1 MVFYGNHGISEA
13 EKQVSRRF
21 EIDCMLDLDI
31 GRAAATDSLSDTVD
45 YGRVYQMIENIF
57 HDNTYNLV
65 ETLAAKIADT
75 LFESLQLEKIT
86 VRVRKL
92 NPPLGGPV
100 DYAEV
105 ELERN

>member
-1 MVFYGNHGISEA
+1 MA

-21 EIDCMLDLDI
+21 EIDCMLGLDI
-31 GRAAATDSLSDTVD
+31 GRAAATDSLSDTID
-45 YGRVYQMIENIF
+45 YGQVHRIIENIF
-57 HDNTYNLV
+57 SAKTYNLV

-75 LFESLQLEKIT
+75 LFESFQLEKIT
-86 VRVRKL
+86 VRVRKI
-92 NPPLGGPV
+92 NPLLGGPV